1 MLDLTDLK
9 KVTDKIVPSP
19 HLTAFAKFK
28 ADKVAGPLNN
38 DRTRQGLGFDNRTD
52 PAAKAQKAIFARTK
66 SSLVGR
72 IQIARVNSIAERIM
86 RITFESTIPHPRC
99 TRNEAGKLNHHWV
112 IWCALKLV
120 ISISGILSKN
130 R

>member
-9 KVTDKIVPSP
+9 KITDKIVPSP

-52 PAAKAQKAIFARTK
+52 PAAKAQKAIYVRPK

-72 IQIARVNSIAERIM
+72 IQVARVKSIAERIDHAYYNSAPQM
-86 RITFESTIPHPRC
+86 HQ
-99 TRNEAGKLNHHWV
+99 K
-112 IWCALKLV
+112 
-120 ISISGILSKN
+120 
-130 R
+130 